1 MIFEVFHW
9 SMIERPQLDAF
20 ERKSLGEG
28 GRISRENWLREVF
41 SKKIAFGHKGH
52 QFHYAPEIDSTLEI
66 APLMLGRIGRQV
78 RVKENEGP
86 DGALHEIQRD
96 TWHASTLFI
105 DARHHEHGQRVAMQY
120 RDDIGQPLA
129 LLLSLAA
136 QINRESPPEPYEL
149 SVAPI
154 IDADTFWN
162 FVNANPKAVT
172 NVRFD
177 LIPPNMFDGPENMDK
192 ELKELRDAEKARKI
206 KLELENPD
214 SLNLETKRI
223 HQIVDYAAQGG
234 GDIRARAHG
243 NKSYNSKWKIKTYRV
258 EDAEN
263 PQSRNALVELLRE
276 AKRIIFEL

>member
-1 MIFEVFHW
+1 MILELFHW

-20 ERKSLGEG
+20 ERQSLGEK
-28 GRISRENWLREVF
+28 GRVNRETWLREVF
-41 SKKIAFGHKGH
+41 GKKISFTHKGH
-52 QFHYAPEIDSTLEI
+52 QFHYAPEIDSSLDV

-86 DGALHEIQRD
+86 DSALHEIQRD
-96 TWHASTLFI
+96 AWHASTLFI
-105 DARHHEHGQRVAMQY
+105 DARHHDHGQRVAMQY
-120 RDDIGQPLA
+120 RDDIGKPLA

-154 IDADTFWN
+154 VDASTFWH
-162 FVNANPKAVT
+162 FVEANPNAVT

-214 SLNLETKRI
+214 SLNLDTPRI
-223 HQIVDYAAQGG
+223 HGIVDYAAQGG
-234 GDIRARAHG
+234 GDIRARAKG
-243 NKSYNSKWKIKTYRV
+243 KKSYSSKKKIKTLRIEDV
-258 EDAEN
+258 EE
-263 PQSRNALVELLRE
+263 PQSRNALPELLRN